1 MSYQYKARPTPFHRK
16 AVVAGVAAAIGA
28 GSAGLSWSA
37 ELEEVV
43 VTARQ
48 RAESSQDIPMMVQS
62 ISGEDIQKQGI
73 TTLEDFSRQVA
84 GLNVTSQTPGVNT
97 IVFRGVSDGGGFL
110 VDPTAAVYL
119 DEQPMSQT
127 SYAPDMYPVDLAR
140 IEALAGPQSTL
151 YGAASQSGAIRVI
164 TNKPDPAAFEA
175 NIGGGVSTTKDG
187 GTGYEIDGTV
197 NIPISDSVAIRLSGF
212 SATDAGYIDNVL
224 GTTILDNQF
233 GTGLG
238 GQKTNSPAVADDV
251 NEVEWMGGRAAIRWL
266 VNDNWTVTASANYQ
280 DLEADGYNDYDPS
293 VGDLQTVKF
302 NKEIRTDEWIQTSLV
317 IEGDLGFAQLVSATS
332 YYDRELFYANDT
344 QSYAAYFHYSFGIYY
359 GYATYDFGL
368 DPTGYL
374 TNKTEADSF
383 TQELRLSGSTDRFDW
398 TLGGFWQESEE
409 FWDFYTYVDNYR
421 NSPAFETWSY
431 YYPGIAPTDAWWN
444 SFQGTD
450 RTDKAVFGEIDVNLF
465 DDRLTVLLGGRWY
478 EVERELS
485 YTVERPDARVD
496 RQLPDRT
503 ANDDGFIPKYGLE
516 FNINEDV
523 MLYTVYSEG
532 FRVGGTNRGR
542 GLDLGGPTLPVN
554 YESDIL
560 ENTEFGLKSTWLDGS
575 VMLNAMYYT
584 MKWKDMQIEV
594 TDPSNQLGSLSGG
607 EYPNIPFQ
615 IVVGNVGDA
624 TVKGYDIELVALLG
638 ENFEVGFNMTDISEA
653 EVSAAQFYDEPRA
666 IGGQVPSGL
675 EPTQALPLFADL
687 SWYAYAEYSGIDMF
701 GGEGLVRLQHS
712 YVGDSLNQLTDSATS
727 PQMGQ
732 GDYEITDLIVSMEI
746 DKWQAQLRVSNL
758 TDERGIT
765 YEDSSDFDQ
774 FWGRNSS
781 TVIRPRSFSFSLR
794 RFF

>member
-224 GTTILDNQF
+224 GTTIFDNQF

-238 GQKTNSPAVADDV
+238 GQRTNSAAVNDDANKV
-251 NEVEWMGGRAAIRWL
+251 QWAGGRAAIRWL

-465 DDRLTVLLGGRWY
+465 DDRLTILLGGRWY

-607 EYPNIPFQ
+607 EYQNIPFQ

-675 EPTQALPLFADL
+675 EPTQALPLFSDL

-732 GDYEITDLIVSMEI
+732 GDYEITDLVVSMEI